1 MNGEQIEGLN
11 ENYSYY
17 QLWVQYKDSG
27 HSRMLIFTALLLNA
41 IVVPGIFMNIGI
53 LLITF
58 KYSSLRGTSSFLL
71 ALTAL
76 FETVHQFGHLFF
88 LCVSLSGSNFVSY
101 FTAFKFLVVP
111 LVSCSA
117 SLALIALTGMDRL
130 IQLAFEKWHAKVN
143 RTVYL
148 GTFVLISLFF
158 GILMGLKY
166 AQIAFCHPK
175 WPQTG
180 TISDIFLFEFKPIF
194 FIFML
199 MANFIAILFYVFI
212 WVVVKWKKF
221 GSQLPT
227 NSIKSKTNTN
237 ARLFKSLVV
246 IISISIG
253 CYLFNGMVRLF
264 VLPPLHLDQV
274 KVWFVEMFFGILLN
288 VGVTLNAPVL
298 FICSKDYRKCFG
310 PKYFQKSL
318 SNGRKRKEMPFKS
331 VRDEQAEAGSKMKT
345 NKFCVELSKQ
355 QQRKR
360 WTENGIIEV
369 ID

>member
-27 HSRMLIFTALLLNA
+27 HSPMLIFTASLLNA

-58 KYSSLRGTSSFLL
+58 KYRSLRGTSSFLL
-71 ALTAL
+71 ALTAF

-88 LCVSLSGSNFVSY
+88 LCVSLSGRNFVSY

-111 LVSCSA
+111 LVSSSA

-166 AQIAFCHPK
+166 AQIAFCHPQ

-180 TISDIFLFEFKPIF
+180 TVSDIFLFEFKPF
-194 FIFML
+194 FFSFML
-199 MANFIAILFYVFI
+199 IANFIAIVFYLFI
-212 WVVVKWKKF
+212 WVIVKWKRA
-221 GSQLPT
+221 GSKLPT
-227 NSIKSKTNTN
+227 NSNKSKTNTN

-253 CYLFNGMVRLF
+253 CYLFNGVVRLF
-264 VLPPLHLDQV
+264 VLPPLHLDQI
-274 KVWFVEMFFGILLN
+274 KVWFVEMFFGVLLN
-288 VGVTLNAPVL
+288 VGVALNAPVL
-298 FICSKDYRKCFG
+298 FICSMDYRKCFVLEFALLRSKLAKVAKTLAKVILQRWKKEG
-310 PKYFQKSL
+310 KAAPKPLENKPKPSQK
-318 SNGRKRKEMPFKS
+318 
-331 VRDEQAEAGSKMKT
+331 
-345 NKFCVELSKQ
+345 
-355 QQRKR
+355 
-360 WTENGIIEV
+360 
-369 ID
+369 

>member
-1 MNGEQIEGLN
+1 MANKL
-11 ENYSYY
+11 
-17 QLWVQYKDSG
+17 KDSMKIIRIISCG
-27 HSRMLIFTALLLNA
+27 SNTKTLAIPQCSSSRHRCSMRL
-41 IVVPGIFMNIGI
+41 
-53 LLITF
+53 
-58 KYSSLRGTSSFLL
+58 SSLRGTSSFLL
-71 ALTAL
+71 ALTAF

-88 LCVSLSGSNFVSY
+88 LCVSLSGRNFVSY

-166 AQIAFCHPK
+166 AQIAFCHPQ

-180 TISDIFLFEFKPIF
+180 TVSDIFLFEFKPF
-194 FIFML
+194 FFSFML
-199 MANFIAILFYVFI
+199 IVNFIAIVFYLFI
-212 WVVVKWKKF
+212 WV
-221 GSQLPT
+221 
-227 NSIKSKTNTN
+227 TNTN

-246 IISISIG
+246 TISISIG
-253 CYLFNGMVRLF
+253 CYLFNGVVRLF

-288 VGVTLNAPVL
+288 VGVALNAPVL
-298 FICSKDYRKCFG
+298 FICSMDYRKCFVLEFALLKSKLEKVAKTF
-310 PKYFQKSL
+310 PKGVHLVSALAFRRQHVFPL
-318 SNGRKRKEMPFKS
+318 
-331 VRDEQAEAGSKMKT
+331 
-345 NKFCVELSKQ
+345 
-355 QQRKR
+355 
-360 WTENGIIEV
+360 
-369 ID
+369 

>member
-11 ENYSYY
+11 ENYSFY
-17 QLWVQYKDSG
+17 QLWVQYKDLG
-27 HSRMLIFTALLLNA
+27 HSPMLIFTASLLNA
-41 IVVPGIFMNIGI
+41 IVLGFS
-53 LLITF
+53 F
-58 KYSSLRGTSSFLL
+58 RSSLRGSSSFLL

-88 LCVSLSGSNFVSY
+88 LCVSLIGPQFR
-101 FTAFKFLVVP
+101 P
-111 LVSCSA
+111 LFHCVQIPRRSV
-117 SLALIALTGMDRL
+117 GRL
-130 IQLAFEKWHAKVN
+130 QHSKVN

-180 TISDIFLFEFKPIF
+180 TVSDIFLFEFKPIF
-194 FIFML
+194 FSFML

-221 GSQLPT
+221 GSQLHT

-246 IISISIG
+246 IISITIG
-253 CYLFNGMVRLF
+253 CYLFNAMVRLF
-264 VLPPLHLDQV
+264 VLPPLQLDQV

-298 FICSKDYRKCFG
+298 FICSKDYRKCFVREFTLVRSKFSKG
-310 PKYFQKSL
+310 PKIFPKVIVQRTQTERNAVQK
-318 SNGRKRKEMPFKS
+318 R
-331 VRDEQAEAGSKMKT
+331 
-345 NKFCVELSKQ
+345 
-355 QQRKR
+355 
-360 WTENGIIEV
+360 
-369 ID
+369 

>member
-1 MNGEQIEGLN
+1 MNGQQIEELN

-27 HSRMLIFTALLLNA
+27 HSPMLIFTASLLNA

-58 KYSSLRGTSSFLL
+58 KYRQKLIQPFSGFGIISLRATSSFLL

-76 FETVHQFGHLFF
+76 FETVHQFGNLFF
-88 LCVSLSGSNFVSY
+88 LCVSLSGRNFVPY
-101 FTAFKFLVVP
+101 FTAFKFLVIP
-111 LVSCSA
+111 LVGCSA
-117 SLALIALTGMDRL
+117 SLALIALTGLDRL

-148 GTFVLISLFF
+148 GTFMLISLFF
-158 GILMGLKY
+158 SILMGLKY

-194 FIFML
+194 FSFML

-212 WVVVKWKKF
+212 WVVVKWKRGEF
-221 GSQLPT
+221 F
-227 NSIKSKTNTN
+227 KTNTN

-253 CYLFNGMVRLF
+253 CYLISAVVRLF

-274 KVWFVEMFFGILLN
+274 KVWFVELYFGILLN
-288 VGVTLNAPVL
+288 LGVALNAPVL
-298 FICSKDYRKCFG
+298 FICSKDYRKCF
-310 PKYFQKSL
+310 
-318 SNGRKRKEMPFKS
+318 
-331 VRDEQAEAGSKMKT
+331 VREFALLRSKLAKLHS
-345 NKFCVELSKQ
+345 FVQ
-355 QQRKR
+355 
-360 WTENGIIEV
+360 
-369 ID
+369 